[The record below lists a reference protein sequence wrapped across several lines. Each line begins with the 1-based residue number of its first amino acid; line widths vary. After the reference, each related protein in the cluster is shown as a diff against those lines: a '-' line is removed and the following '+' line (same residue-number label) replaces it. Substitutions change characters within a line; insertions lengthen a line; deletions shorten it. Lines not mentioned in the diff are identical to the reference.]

1 MATVTYNGSTYDTH
15 LGSATITGS
24 TATLTSAGITS
35 SGVTAPNLVNKI
47 TGCWICVAS
56 LPTNGGNITVEIMES
71 AVSKATATINSADIK
86 LGMNYVRYATPYTF
100 VSLTASAYT
109 CRLKNSVGTSG
120 TVRTAAS
127 GLWFAFTYDTAAAL
141 GASDDVWVGGFND
154 AGLTTKTLT
163 LSGTANTWGNKT
175 TTAIGS
181 TTQTMGA
188 ALTIGS
194 GGSVVFDQ
202 SASTTLTLKG
212 SIWVTSGGLFDMR
225 ASSTKSRIQTLIIDS
240 TANGDQGIFS
250 ATGDTGGQVLTTGAS
265 FDRKTTYVSG
275 LGTAASP
282 MIVGTAW
289 DADVGDEIVVGGGT
303 DYTKNEVKFI
313 HTRNSSTSFVLAA
326 TPGGAESALANTHTA
341 GTYIANMQAN
351 SIIKPVTTTLG
362 YYINNASSTVGSFNN
377 TRFEHSDNNSGK
389 SITPNLNSATTFNGI
404 VIWNNSNTGG
414 RHCLS
419 MPVGGTGTQATV
431 AQTHTDII
439 LFNTTGTNYAGQSG
453 LGTSGTANK
462 TVNYLLHFNSTSTTT
477 CAMLSLNS
485 SSTGN
490 VFNNCHSYGANASN
504 NAAGYAI
511 GIFSSSGNT
520 FNSCTV
526 NACRQNAVDFSTSAN
541 NVFNNCNFGTVATNT
556 VDVLCTTNT
565 LNQAVFNN
573 CSFGSATLI
582 SNYLNQLEGS
592 DIAFQDRDTNTS
604 KHGWYTNRGSAV
616 SSGTGLSDTTVR
628 TASSLALAI
637 KPENATDGF
646 LTYLKIP
653 ANPTSQAGISGYMY
667 RNATFS
673 SGDLVIDLF
682 LPGTLLTSTPDATY
696 TFPTTTGSWLP
707 FNIHAYYSSSAARY
721 ATVRI
726 TAKTA
731 TAGAY
736 AFLDDLYDAGTSNKV
751 AGLDLWDAGHISPI
765 MVQYDFSVV
774 PSAVWGYADS
784 NTQTGTMGKALTD
797 TEANSDVTQAKVDTL

>member
-1 MATVTYNGSTYDTH
+1 MATVTYNGATYDTH
-15 LGSATITGS
+15 LGSATITAS

-35 SGVTAPNLVNKI
+35 SGVTAPNLVNQI
-47 TGCWICVAS
+47 NGAWICLAV

-86 LGMNYVRYATPYTF
+86 LGMNYVRFATPYTF
-100 VSLTASAYT
+100 ATLTASAYT

-127 GLWFAFTYDTAAAL
+127 GLWFAFTYNTAAAL

-163 LSGTANTWGNKT
+163 ISGTTTFGNKT
-175 TTAIGS
+175 TTNIGS

-212 SIWVTSGGLFDMR
+212 SVWVTENGLFDMR
-225 ASSTKSRIQTLIIDS
+225 ASATKSRVQTLIIDS
-240 TANGDQGIFS
+240 TANGDQGIFT
-250 ATGDTGGQVLTTGAS
+250 ATTGTGGRILTTGAS

-289 DADVGDEIVVGGGT
+289 DADVGDEIVIGGGT
-303 DYTKNEVKFI
+303 DYTKNEVRFI
-313 HTRNSSTSFVLAA
+313 RTRNSSTSFVLAS
-326 TPGGAESALANTHTA
+326 TSGGAESALANTHTA

-362 YYINNASSTVGSFNN
+362 YFINNASNTVGSFNN
-377 TRFEHSDNNSGK
+377 TRFEYSDNTSGK
-389 SITPNLNSATTFNGI
+389 SQTLNLNSATTFDGI
-404 VIWNNSNTGG
+404 VMWNSSATGG
-414 RHCLS
+414 RHCLT
-419 MPVGGTGTQATV
+419 MPVGGTGSQATV

-439 LFNTTGTNYAGQSG
+439 LFNTSGTNYTGQSG
-453 LGTSGTANK
+453 VGFSGTSNK
-462 TVNYLLHFNSTSTTT
+462 TINYLLHFNGTSTTT
-477 CAMLSLNS
+477 CAMVSVNL
-485 SSTGN
+485 SSTSN
-490 VFNNCHSYGANASN
+490 IFNNCHSYGANAGNSTS
-504 NAAGYAI
+504 GYAI
-511 GIFSSSGNT
+511 GIFSSSANT
-520 FNSCTV
+520 FNNCSV
-526 NACRQNAVDFSTSAN
+526 NGARQNAVYFAAGSGTM
-541 NVFNNCNFGTVATNT
+541 FNNCNFGTVATNT
-556 VDVLCTTNT
+556 IDILCTSST
-565 LNQAVFNN
+565 LNQAVFND
-573 CSFGSATLI
+573 CSFSSATLI

-592 DIAFQDRDTNTS
+592 DIALQNMDGNTS
-604 KHGWYTNRGSAV
+604 KHRWYTNRGSAW
-616 SSGTGLSDTTVR
+616 SSGTGLTDTTVR

-637 KPENATDGF
+637 KPEEATNGF

-653 ANPTSQAGISGYMY
+653 SNPASQAGISGYMY

-673 SGDLVIDLF
+673 SGDLIIDLF

-707 FNIHAYYSSSAARY
+707 FNIHAYYSAAVARY
-721 ATVRI
+721 ATIRI

-774 PSAVWGYADS
+774 PSAVWGYADG
-784 NTQTGTMGKALTD
+784 NTQASTMG
-797 TEANSDVTQAKVDTL
+797 QRQVDAADDAELAAIK